1 MKTIQKK
8 STCLVSDRAYRA
20 IVTNCINVMTE
31 KNVSPDIFMA
41 VILAVK
47 EYLET
52 GQFAHRPINRVRNIF
67 DLFRADIDRAIRR
80 AASARK
86 AADTRRSAKQDAVVP
101 ASATQPAPRVKKMK
115 DSLPLYSFP
124 VLGALNPGE
133 TLSAPRPSKGKRCPG
148 IEHFSPNPL

>member
-8 STCLVSDRAYRA
+8 SACLVSDRAYRVL
-20 IVTNCINVMTE
+20 ITNCINVMTE

-67 DLFRADIDRAIRR
+67 DLFRADIDRAIHR

-86 AADTRRSAKQDAVVP
+86 AAANRRKTDQP
-101 ASATQPAPRVKKMK
+101 EPEIKKPKPAPRF
-115 DSLPLYSFP
+115 YSFSP
-124 VLGALNPGE
+124 KGILQPGE
-133 TLSAPRPSKGKRCPG
+133 KPSAPRPSRGIRCPG
-148 IEHFSPNPL
+148 IEQMRETMS

>member
-8 STCLVSDRAYRA
+8 STCLVSERAYRA

-31 KNVSPDIFMA
+31 KNVAPDIFMA

-47 EYLET
+47 EYLEP
-52 GQFAHRPINRVRNIF
+52 GQLAHRPINRVRNIL

-86 AADTRRSAKQDAVVP
+86 AADTRRNAKLGHTT
-101 ASATQPAPRVKKMK
+101 SQPAPRVKKTK
-115 DSLPLYSFP
+115 DARPFYSFP
-124 VLGALNPGE
+124 IIGALKPGE

-148 IEHFSPNPL
+148 IEHFSPNPV

>member
-1 MKTIQKK
+1 MNTIQTK
-8 STCLVSDRAYRA
+8 SACLVSDRAYRA
-20 IVTNCINVMTE
+20 IITNCINVMTE

-80 AASARK
+80 ATSARK
-86 AADTRRSAKQDAVVP
+86 AAATRRKEVQP
-101 ASATQPAPRVKKMK
+101 EPEIKKPKPAPRFYTTPIK
-115 DSLPLYSFP
+115 S
-124 VLGALNPGE
+124 ALKPGE
-133 TLSAPRPSKGKRCPG
+133 KPSAPRPSRGIRCPG
-148 IEHFSPNPL
+148 IEHMRDALS